1 MAKAAAFKSTVGKVL
16 TGKAKVVSR
25 STLKNTSGDPKCDND
40 FKDLLVVSSWIR
52 GCQWQPNNKSQCDD
66 YQKGDFIL
74 VVKKTGKRYVYPN
87 IPRRVFSAF
96 VDAPSKGKF
105 YWWGSSKARA
115 LRLYSNR
122 TLIGKRMK
130 RPGKAGTRRR

>member
-1 MAKAAAFKSTVGKVL
+1 MAKAKTFKTAVGKIL
-16 TGKAKVVSR
+16 TGKAKVVDR

-40 FKDLLVVSSWIR
+40 FKDVLVKSSWIL

-87 IPRRVFSAF
+87 IPRKVFSAF
-96 VDAPSKGKF
+96 VSAPSKGKF
-105 YWWGSSKARA
+105 YWWGSSKSRA

-130 RPGKAGTRRR
+130 RPGRAGTRRR